1 MKKILCTIL
10 SLFIFYMYGGLSV
23 VAAPSPM
30 QRPIQASPNAPT
42 IDLAFVFDGPSDK
55 NESVLQV
62 FQKTITR
69 SLLPDYKANFPKD
82 LIFTGDW
89 TEKGAIA
96 VSDKALKSR
105 ARMVIS
111 LGYMSSDYYSGKKD
125 KNKYVVTIDQYV

>member
-10 SLFIFYMYGGLSV
+10 AMFIFYMYGGLSV
-23 VAAPSPM
+23 MAATSPAQGM

-42 IDLAFVFDGPSDK
+42 IELAFVFDGPSDK

-69 SLLPDYKANFPKD
+69 SLLPDYKASFPKD

-89 TEKGAIA
+89 TEIGAIA
-96 VSDKALKSR
+96 VSDKALNSR
-105 ARMVIS
+105 ASLVIS
-111 LGYMSSDYYSGKKD
+111 LGFMSSVYFSG
-125 KNKYVVTIDQYV
+125 N